1 MEQRQSDKE
10 IKKGGFLTLFIVVV
24 LGSVALGLILSLS
37 QGSFMSIKTS
47 NDNKKFA
54 ELKLVVDTC
63 AEIALEKVREN
74 NSYVGSGNVLI
85 SGNTCNFNILD
96 EGLRKRVEVSS
107 TFGNFNKGLIILI
120 DSFNPINIFSWQEI

>member
-1 MEQRQSDKE
+1 MEQRQLDKG

>member
-1 MEQRQSDKE
+1 MEQRQLDKG
-10 IKKGGFLTLFIVVV
+10 IKNKGFLTLFIVVI

-74 NSYVGSGNVLI
+74 NHYIGSGSVLI
-85 SGNTCNFNILD
+85 GGNTCNFNILD

-107 TFGNFNKGLIILI
+107 TFGNFNKGLVILI